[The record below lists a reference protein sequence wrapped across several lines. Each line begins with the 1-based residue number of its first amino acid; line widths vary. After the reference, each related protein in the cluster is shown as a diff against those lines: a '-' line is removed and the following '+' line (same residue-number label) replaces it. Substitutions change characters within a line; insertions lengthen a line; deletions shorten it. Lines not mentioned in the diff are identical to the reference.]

1 MTIQI
6 SKSKLN
12 TSKAA
17 AKLIVYT
24 SSKDLLKAIK
34 FDADLSLY
42 VKHLIST
49 KQLDDTKDSIHSFT
63 QIVSSKVST
72 YYFIFAHPTHPRKG
86 LRYMFGQLS
95 RLIKPKSFSEL
106 DIFFSSTVTS
116 LQLTEAVEG
125 LILGGYSYTIYKTDT
140 PLVEKKAPT
149 FNFCV
154 TSSKEF
160 NAALLRGIALA
171 DAQNISRNLAN
182 CPSNELTPSD
192 FVAYAYHLFEDSCVD
207 VSCFGKDDLENMNMG
222 ALLAVAQGSVNSP
235 YLLKLNINASSK
247 KKPIVL
253 VGKGVTF
260 DSGGIS
266 IKPSRAMGQMKADMT
281 GAASVLACMKGLADL
296 NETRPVIA
304 LIPLVE
310 NMPSAT
316 AYKPGDVVTAMN
328 KKTIEIVNTDAE
340 GRLIL
345 ADALCYATQLNPEV
359 IIDIATLTGA
369 CSVALGDV
377 AHAICS
383 NNSTLIDQFNAQEK
397 ITGEPAWQ
405 LPLYPE
411 FLEYLSSDV
420 ADLIHCAENR
430 LAGTSTAAIFL
441 EQFVEDNAWLHID
454 IASTMHQSKS
464 KGHFVKGM
472 NGSGTR
478 SLIEFV
484 QHVTLT

>member
-6 SKSKLN
+6 SKSKFN

-17 AKLIVYT
+17 AKLLVYN
-24 SSKDLLKAIK
+24 SVKDLQKAIK
-34 FDADLSLY
+34 FDDNLSVY
-42 VKHLIST
+42 VTHLINS
-49 KQLDDTKDSIHSFT
+49 KQLDETKESIHSIS
-63 QIVSSKVST
+63 QVVSSKVYT

-86 LRYMFGQLS
+86 LRYIFGQLS
-95 RLIKPKSFSEL
+95 RLIKSKSFSEL

-116 LQLTEAVEG
+116 PELTEAVEG
-125 LILGGYSYTIYKTDT
+125 LILGGYTYTIYKTDKK
-140 PLVEKKAPT
+140 LEEKTVPT

-160 NAALLRGIALA
+160 NTAILRGIALA

-192 FVAYAYHLFEDSCVD
+192 FVAYAYHLFEDTNVD
-207 VSCFGKDDLENMNMG
+207 VSCYEKDDLEKLNMG
-222 ALLAVAQGSVNSP
+222 ALLAVAKGSANPP
-235 YLLKLNINASSK
+235 YLLKLKLNSNSK

-266 IKPSRAMGQMKADMT
+266 IKPSRSMGQMKADMT
-281 GAASVLACMKGLADL
+281 GAASVLASMKGLADL

-310 NMPSAT
+310 NMPSST

-345 ADALCYATQLNPEV
+345 ADALCYATQLKPKV
-359 IIDIATLTGA
+359 IVDIATLTGA

-383 NNSTLIDQFNAQEK
+383 NNTDLVDQFNSQEK

-411 FLEYLSSDV
+411 FKEYLSSDI

-430 LAGTSTAAIFL
+430 LAGTATAAIFL
-441 EQFVEDNAWLHID
+441 QEFIEDIPWLHID
-454 IASTMHQSKS
+454 IASTMHQSRS
-464 KGHFVKGM
+464 RGHFVKGM

-484 QHVTLT
+484 QHVN